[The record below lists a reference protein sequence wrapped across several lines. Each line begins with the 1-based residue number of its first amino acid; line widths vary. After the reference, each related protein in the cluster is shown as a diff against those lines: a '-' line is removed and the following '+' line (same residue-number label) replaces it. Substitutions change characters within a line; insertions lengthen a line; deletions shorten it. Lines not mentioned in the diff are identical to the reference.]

1 MKLRTKI
8 FLTFSILATVP
19 LVIFT
24 AFCYKRYTE
33 TTYERMNV
41 ISSHLFENA
50 QNAVN
55 DTLTKVR
62 QTAGTFNFY
71 YNDGSSII
79 SDLKN
84 FKDSDS
90 PPDTYEYFRMS
101 QTFKRTCQNLL
112 YSDQDIYGIYIF
124 TPSGYIFNCTNGEN
138 GTIQSNYDFQNAD
151 WYQDTMELDGALYI
165 SDNAVHDCF
174 TGDKQT
180 IFFAQCL
187 KDIYTHEVVGVLML
201 DCNSQMLDLSAV
213 NTMPEVTLLTID
225 NTKTND
231 VLYTN
236 YNELPSDF
244 VNTGN
249 NHHVAIYRKPVL
261 DKKGQVTFD
270 EDGNLMYE
278 LDEVV
283 VPFFEAVTRAN
294 LGLPIIDK
302 DYRKSEGWQF
312 LFSMKQN
319 EYFVFPNEKTGF
331 NPKEVDLLNPDN
343 YAMISPNLFRVQ
355 TMSKVMYG
363 NNVVRDYKFRHH
375 LETTVKDMKEL
386 KDIAYKQYKTLSF
399 GNSVVKIR
407 INHIGQIVSVGE
419 Y

>member
-1 MKLRTKI
+1 MI
-8 FLTFSILATVP
+8 PIW
-19 LVIFT
+19 
-24 AFCYKRYTE
+24 
-33 TTYERMNV
+33 
-41 ISSHLFENA
+41 
-50 QNAVN
+50 
-55 DTLTKVR
+55 D
-62 QTAGTFNFY
+62 
-71 YNDGSSII
+71 
-79 SDLKN
+79 
-84 FKDSDS
+84 
-90 PPDTYEYFRMS
+90 
-101 QTFKRTCQNLL
+101 
-112 YSDQDIYGIYIF
+112 
-124 TPSGYIFNCTNGEN
+124 EN
-138 GTIQSNYDFQNAD
+138 G
-151 WYQDTMELDGALYI
+151 
-165 SDNAVHDCF
+165 
-174 TGDKQT
+174 KQ
-180 IFFAQCL
+180 IP
-187 KDIYTHEVVGVLML
+187 V
-201 DCNSQMLDLSAV
+201 
-213 NTMPEVTLLTID
+213 
-225 NTKTND
+225 
-231 VLYTN
+231 
-236 YNELPSDF
+236 DF

>member
-124 TPSGYIFNCTNGEN
+124 TPSGYILTVQMAKMARSSLI
-138 GTIQSNYDFQNAD
+138 TTSR
-151 WYQDTMELDGALYI
+151 MR
-165 SDNAVHDCF
+165 
-174 TGDKQT
+174 TG
-180 IFFAQCL
+180 IR
-187 KDIYTHEVVGVLML
+187 I
-201 DCNSQMLDLSAV
+201 
-213 NTMPEVTLLTID
+213 PW
-225 NTKTND
+225 
-231 VLYTN
+231 
-236 YNELPSDF
+236 
-244 VNTGN
+244 
-249 NHHVAIYRKPVL
+249 
-261 DKKGQVTFD
+261 
-270 EDGNLMYE
+270 NLMAH
-278 LDEVV
+278 
-283 VPFFEAVTRAN
+283 FT
-294 LGLPIIDK
+294 
-302 DYRKSEGWQF
+302 
-312 LFSMKQN
+312 
-319 EYFVFPNEKTGF
+319 
-331 NPKEVDLLNPDN
+331 
-343 YAMISPNLFRVQ
+343 
-355 TMSKVMYG
+355 
-363 NNVVRDYKFRHH
+363 
-375 LETTVKDMKEL
+375 
-386 KDIAYKQYKTLSF
+386 
-399 GNSVVKIR
+399 
-407 INHIGQIVSVGE
+407 
-419 Y
+419 